1 MGIVESL
8 RSWLIKLL
16 KPILEEHQ
24 ALVQRLQQE
33 VTALKQAATSHTEHL
48 KQRVEKLQEQNDHA
62 QETLYRLGRALT
74 SLKAELQETIATL
87 EERVQGLASQQED
100 QEALKLQI
108 KALEAELQKLSQEL
122 RVLNER
128 WQQAQTSDS
137 ASRPASERLHPHAQ
151 AQAEVETPVQHPTSV
166 DEEAQE
172 AEPCLG
178 PEVGTEQQET
188 VGTSVLSLEE
198 KKSDTE
204 TEEAEH
210 QEDSST
216 AIESEGQSE
225 HRPHKSISSRSPSLP
240 RRRIPPKKR
249 GGRPRVGVKTEAE
262 VEAEMEHG
270 QESARGPVVAAEVE
284 EEEGQAHPEVLSGRR
299 RSELICQKQGREWW
313 VFRED
318 DEGRSEPVAADAAE
332 LLEEGKLL
340 FKLDTSLERGRRVH
354 RVSRGWYLAIVPED
368 WARLDP
374 APIAPEPAAF
384 PGYQAHYYDLTEE
397 REIRFRVGDS
407 EQIPWQRIEFR
418 LVGEELRDD
427 AQHLGPLFREPP
439 RVRAPISLWTEVSEI
454 VIREERPGTDRWK
467 TSFRPNPTEE
477 EQTLPQE
484 LAARGGGRYTLLFY
498 DRDWGLLDSF
508 DFRFL
513 KGLHEIRVEP
523 EEPVVLPGPGGHQ
536 PARITFQHEEDC
548 CIEPLKEFLD
558 YIEIHAEPMQ
568 TEVVL
573 PPAPDLDQTYWRVLR
588 GDASVDLV
596 IRIPRIWW
604 TLACEETEPQASDW
618 QAEVLSLS
626 RKDFAAVSDKALWL
640 RLPRGV
646 RRVRCGFPGDLR
658 PFDATSDSQGRLR
671 VVVPLREFYDSWV
684 LGRPGRAPL
693 QVELNAQGEVH
704 DVGQL
709 EVRVGCRYC
718 DFTCFEE
725 ELLVKHLLQAHWA
738 QLYREPT
745 YDEMRKL
752 IPELPP
758 AIYKCSYC
766 DEYVEADNPDHP
778 TSTINAHIEK
788 NHHPRL
794 HGEKPR
800 FRVVSSPEE
809 IRSNISKYRDLPR
822 FYICKLCNKSFDLRK
837 GGEEKLHGHV
847 REHWAALRD
856 LI

>member
-1 MGIVESL
+1 MGIAESL
-8 RSWLIKLL
+8 RSWLVKLL

-48 KQRVEKLQEQNDHA
+48 KQRVEKLQEQNDHV
-62 QETLYRLGRALT
+62 QETLYRLGRAFT
-74 SLKAELQETIATL
+74 SLKAEFQGIIATL
-87 EERVQGLASQQED
+87 EERIQGLASQRED
-100 QEALKLQI
+100 QEALKLQL
-108 KALEAELQKLSQEL
+108 KAIEAVLQKLSQEL
-122 RVLNER
+122 WMLNER
-128 WQQAQTSDS
+128 WQQAQTLDP
-137 ASRPASERLHPHAQ
+137 ASKPASERLHPHVQ
-151 AQAEVETPVQHPTSV
+151 AQAEVETPVQQPTSV

-172 AEPCLG
+172 AKPRLG
-178 PEVGTEQQET
+178 PEIGKEQPETTEMSALSSEET
-188 VGTSVLSLEE
+188 
-198 KKSDTE
+198 KS
-204 TEEAEH
+204 EAETGKIENFPNRSSMTI
-210 QEDSST
+210 EDT
-216 AIESEGQSE
+216 DQSE
-225 HRPHKSISSRSPSLP
+225 NRPHQSVSSRSSSLP
-240 RRRIPPKKR
+240 RRRIPPEKR
-249 GGRPRVGVKTEAE
+249 GGRPRVGVKTEAK
-262 VEAEMEHG
+262 VEAQTEHG
-270 QESARGPVVAAEVE
+270 QESARGSVSTAKVKGKED
-284 EEEGQAHPEVLSGRR
+284 QARPEVLSGRR
-299 RSELICQKQGREWW
+299 QPGLICQKQGREWW
-313 VFRED
+313 VLRED
-318 DEGRSEPVAADAAE
+318 
-332 LLEEGKLL
+332 EEGQTEPIGTVGEEKLL
-340 FKLDTSLERGRRVH
+340 FKLDASLERGRRVH

-368 WARLDP
+368 WERLDP
-374 APIAPEPAAF
+374 APIAPEPVAF

-439 RVRAPISLWTEVSEI
+439 QVWAPISLWTEVSEI

-467 TSFRPNPTEE
+467 TSFRPNSTQE

-484 LAARGGGRYTLLFY
+484 LADRGGGRYTLLFY

-513 KGLHEIRVEP
+513 KGLHGIRVEP
-523 EEPVVLPGPGGHQ
+523 EEPVVLPGPEGHQ

-548 CIEPLKEFLD
+548 CIEPLTEFLNS
-558 YIEIHAEPMQ
+558 IEIRGEPMQ

-588 GDASVDLV
+588 GDASMDLV

-604 TLACEETEPQASDW
+604 ALAREETEPKASDW

-626 RKDFAAVSDKALWL
+626 REDFAAVSDRALWL

-658 PFDATSDSQGRLR
+658 PFDAMSNSQGQLH
-671 VVVPLREFYDSWV
+671 VVVPLREFCDSWL
-684 LGRPGRAPL
+684 LGRPGRTPL
-693 QVELNAQGEVH
+693 QVELNAQGEAH
-704 DVGQL
+704 NVGQL

-725 ELLVKHLLQAHWA
+725 ELLVKHLIQAHWA

-745 YDEMRKL
+745 YEEMRKL

-758 AIYKCSYC
+758 AIYKCGYC
-766 DEYVEADNPDHP
+766 DEYVEADNPDNP
-778 TSTINAHIEK
+778 NSTIYTHIEK

-794 HGEKPR
+794 HGEEPR
-800 FRVVSSPEE
+800 FSIVSSPEE

-837 GGEEKLHGHV
+837 GGEEKLHEHV

-856 LI
+856 LV